1 MLVAPFSSLSI
12 ARNAGRLRF
21 LLPASAARVAQL
33 AMSTAPQAAAAV
45 SVEYAKSGRSTCK
58 GCSGVIASG
67 ALRLGAST
75 PDPRGFEA
83 TKWYHVACFP
93 SDASHPL
100 GPVESINGFDS
111 IKVRALGG
119 RVPWRL

>member
-1 MLVAPFSSLSI
+1 MLVTPFYFLSI
-12 ARNAGRLRF
+12 ARNPARLRF
-21 LLPASAARVAQL
+21 LLAASAARAARL